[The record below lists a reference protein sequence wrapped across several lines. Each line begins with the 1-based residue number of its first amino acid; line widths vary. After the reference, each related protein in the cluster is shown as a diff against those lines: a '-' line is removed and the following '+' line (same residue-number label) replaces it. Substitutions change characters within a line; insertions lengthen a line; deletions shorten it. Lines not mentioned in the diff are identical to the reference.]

1 MSSTKNAYQ
10 NCRDIYYDMGV
21 GGGGRG
27 GKDGQWGKK
36 MKKRENCIENGIK
49 GPNIASFLCLCKKPT
64 ASLYA
69 GGKMLSQR
77 ERGRGVRN
85 D

>member
-27 GKDGQWGKK
+27 GKDGQWAKK
-36 MKKRENCIENGIK
+36 MKKGK
-49 GPNIASFLCLCKKPT
+49 IASKT
-64 ASLYA
+64 
-69 GGKMLSQR
+69 G
-77 ERGRGVRN
+77 
-85 D
+85 